1 MDYSC
6 RQEKTLESSGQGVQR
21 AGRRAQQNFGVS
33 RDLHFYL
40 PQALPL
46 FLWISSQTDCSQK
59 SCELGWG
66 LLLIESGSLEQE
78 SVSIEDGRWRPS

>member
-1 MDYSC
+1 MVMTAFADRTVVTIAVRGHLCVVESLPLGQSPVDYSC
-6 RQEKTLESSGQGVQR
+6 RQGKTLESSGQGVQR

-46 FLWISSQTDCSQK
+46 FLWI
-59 SCELGWG
+59 
-66 LLLIESGSLEQE
+66 
-78 SVSIEDGRWRPS
+78 PS